1 MKKNNKKK
9 LATSTII
16 SYFLYALINIY
27 LFTIRIKYENEDELL
42 NHLSNGGSA
51 VISVSHQNFFV
62 CIRAMKKYFKY
73 DFAGLVSKSSDGDV
87 FTTIGELNGY
97 IGIRGSSSRGGKE
110 GMELM
115 IEFLKNKNSIAAIAP
130 DGPKGPL
137 GIVKPG
143 SIRIAQKSGAVIFP
157 GSAIANSV
165 WQVNS
170 WDKNQIPKPF
180 SQVTIK
186 FGKKILA
193 DSIENS
199 DAFENKRIELQNSLA
214 KYIIK

>member
-1 MKKNNKKK
+1 MKKNIKKK

-27 LFTIRIKYENEDELL
+27 LFTIRIRYESEDEFL

-51 VISVSHQNFFV
+51 VIAVSHQHFFV
-62 CIRAMKKYFKY
+62 CIKALKKYLKY
-73 DFAGLVSKSSDGDV
+73 NIAGIVSKSRDGDV

-110 GMELM
+110 AMELM
-115 IEFLKNKNSIAAIAP
+115 IKFLTNSNTIGAVAP

-157 GSAIANSV
+157 CSAIANSAWHV
-165 WQVNS
+165 SS
-170 WDKNQIPKPF
+170 WDNSMIPKPF
-180 SQVTIK
+180 SKVTIK
-186 FGKKILA
+186 FSEKILA

>member
-1 MKKNNKKK
+1 MKKKIKKK
-9 LATSTII
+9 LMKSVIL
-16 SYFLYALINIY
+16 SYFLYALINLY

-42 NHLSNGGSA
+42 NHLNNGGSA
-51 VISVSHQNFFV
+51 IISASHQHFFV
-62 CIRAMKKYFKY
+62 CIRAMKRYFKY

-115 IEFLKNKNSIAAIAP
+115 IEFLKNKNTIAAIAP

-143 SIRIAQKSGAVIFP
+143 VIRIAQKSGAGIFP
-157 GSAIANSV
+157 SSAIANSA

-180 SQVTIK
+180 SKVTIK

-193 DSIENS
+193 DSIKSS
-199 DAFENKRIELQNSLA
+199 DDFENKRIELQNSLA